1 MLSFQEV
8 THGLALKL
16 KDQAALNYLNNRE
29 VTLGGYVSHITLFY
43 PRDKSRPPF
52 PILLYIATPTN
63 RHWLGPAPLDDVA
76 EQVIFSPP
84 RGRWGDRSS
93 YYGEATCNGFKMYLG
108 TVLTKDS

>member
-1 MLSFQEV
+1 MVVPFSFQEV

-76 EQVIFSPP
+76 EQVILSSPE
-84 RGRWGDRSS
+84 G
-93 YYGEATCNGFKMYLG
+93 
-108 TVLTKDS
+108 